1 MLRKQV
7 KDITSSAPSKDQ
19 LTQLQKSLAQK
30 DSELEKYQ
38 FQLESLKKEDSA
50 FAMLKIELDEKTKE
64 KSELAEKLAVKEAE
78 LEAKVRDIGISTI
91 YVDCFLMLIF
101 FLQEYDV
108 KKTREEKD
116 RLMRHYDSMLSKT
129 SKELEMEKR
138 ESFKIREAMSSM
150 TPTKKSVSLNSL
162 KNHEEDNKNLREQ
175 LAKQTEL
182 IKKLEEMIPAK
193 KT

>member
-1 MLRKQV
+1 M
-7 KDITSSAPSKDQ
+7 
-19 LTQLQKSLAQK
+19 
-30 DSELEKYQ
+30 
-38 FQLESLKKEDSA
+38 KKT
-50 FAMLKIELDEKTKE
+50 KDEKENVMK
-64 KSELAEKLAVKEAE
+64 
-78 LEAKVRDIGISTI
+78 
-91 YVDCFLMLIF
+91 
-101 FLQEYDV
+101 
-108 KKTREEKD
+108 
-116 RLMRHYDSMLSKT
+116 HYDTMLNKK

-138 ESFKIREAMSSM
+138 EGVKIREAMSSM